1 MRTLSDDKYFSED
14 FTAFRDK
21 IHDAPKGKYVWR
33 SSVTCWEM
41 YEIWRLELEDE
52 TVPVIRAVLYP
63 SVYGRKSHYTSDEE
77 YSRYIDRQLA
87 DESLK
92 EDTKEWIEA
101 CTFLGL

>member
-63 SVYGRKSHYTSDEE
+63 SVYGRTSDEE